1 MDRSIQSAL
10 TQASITIEGG
20 KNNRLTNVLIKESVK
35 DHVFPVAKF
44 LHLVDLP
51 YPHKEKTPNSWLFK
65 MVQWCNIPT
74 DLIQI
79 WWDWHEKWYFKS

>member
-44 LHLVDLP
+44 LCLVDLP
-51 YPHKEKTPNSWLFK
+51 YPHKEKKTLGALR
-65 MVQWCNIPT
+65 WCDGAT
-74 DLIQI
+74 FQQT
-79 WWDWHEKWYFKS
+79 

>member
-20 KNNRLTNVLIKESVK
+20 ENNKIANVLIKEGIK

-44 LHLVDLP
+44 LCLVDLP
-51 YPHKEKTPNSWLFK
+51 YPHKER
-65 MVQWCNIPT
+65 
-74 DLIQI
+74 
-79 WWDWHEKWYFKS
+79 EKIGALRWRNGATFQQT

>member
-1 MDRSIQSAL
+1 MDRSIQSAS

-20 KNNRLTNVLIKESVK
+20 ENNKLTNVLIKESVK

-51 YPHKEKTPNSWLFK
+51 YPHKEKKNSWCIK

-74 DLIQI
+74 NLIQI
-79 WWDWHEKWYFKS
+79 WWGPAQKWYFKS